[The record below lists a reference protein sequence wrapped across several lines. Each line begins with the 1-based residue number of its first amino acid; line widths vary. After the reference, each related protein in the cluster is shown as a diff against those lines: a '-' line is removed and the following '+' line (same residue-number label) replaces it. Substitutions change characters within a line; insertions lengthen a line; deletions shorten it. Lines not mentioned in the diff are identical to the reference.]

1 MDDIRVQTFKNEYG
15 LLDKWTYKGDTLI
28 STEMTYPK
36 TKIIKKTIMSKK
48 QELFEA
54 IEANF
59 NELAENNA
67 LTTKASQQRARKAAG
82 EIKKLITDYRKAS
95 VAETK

>member
-1 MDDIRVQTFKNEYG
+1 MDDIRIQTFKNEFG

-36 TKIIKKTIMSKK
+36 TTIIKKTIMSKK

-67 LTTKASQQRARKAAG
+67 GTTKASQQRARKAAG

-95 VAETK
+95 VVENK